1 MNPIHQEQSKITS
14 IARHLMDIY
23 FELGMTT
30 VNVTVRSDNESS
42 AVLASSDYVVPISQS
57 YINQLNEAFEIKRS
71 LESEDYYENLLDVEN
86 SDNDKRIIGSMI
98 DYGKAEVIDDKFQIL
113 VVRNKH

>member
-1 MNPIHQEQSKITS
+1 MNTKQQEQSKITS

-30 VNVTVRSDNESS
+30 INVTVRSDEESS
-42 AVLASSDYVVPISQS
+42 AILVSSEYNDVIPQS
-57 YINQLNEAFEIKRS
+57 YIDHLNEAFEIKRS

-86 SDNDKRIIGSMI
+86 SDNDKHIIGSMI
-98 DYGKAEVIDDKFQIL
+98 DYGKAEIIDKQFQIL
-113 VVRNKH
+113 VVRNVH